1 MNSRER
7 VRKVLDHKQADKVPM
22 DFGATAVTGMHV
34 LCIEGLRKH
43 FGLEKR
49 PVKVCDPYQ
58 MLGLIDDDLL
68 DAIGIDIVGIAP
80 RTNLFGFENG
90 GWKSWV
96 TPWGQE
102 VLMGGGFA
110 YDETEKDILIYPCG
124 DKSAPAS
131 GRMPKSAYFF
141 DSIVR
146 QGPIDDDNLNAEDNL
161 EEFGPISKADIAHFT
176 KEIDEKAKGGR
187 AIIANLGGTAF
198 GDIALVPAP
207 FLKHPKGIRDIA
219 EWYMSTAMRVDYI
232 HEVFDKQSDIAV
244 ENLKKFYEIM
254 GDRIEAIFIC
264 GTDFGT
270 QSGTFCSSETF
281 DNLYGPYYKK
291 VNGWIHENTGWK
303 TFKHCCGAVE
313 NFMSHF
319 IDVGFDIMNPVQ
331 CSAAGMEPQGLKDKY
346 GDRLT
351 FWGGGVD
358 TQKTLPFGTKAE
370 VREEVLQRCEIFS
383 KGGGFVF
390 NAIHNVQAN
399 VPLENII
406 AMLEAVKEFNG
417 EK

>member
-7 VRKVLDHKQADKVPM
+7 VKKALNHQQGDKVPM
-22 DFGATAVTGMHV
+22 DFGATPVTGMHV
-34 LCIEGLRKH
+34 RCIEGLREH

-49 PVKVCDPYQ
+49 AVKVCDPYQ
-58 MLGLIDDDLL
+58 MLGYVEEDLL
-68 DAIGIDIVGIAP
+68 GAIGIDVVGIIP
-80 RTNLFGFENG
+80 RGNMFGYENNN
-90 GWKSWV
+90 WKSWR

-110 YDETEKDILIYPCG
+110 YDERENDILVYPGG
-124 DKSAPAS
+124 DKGVPAS
-131 GRMPKSAYFF
+131 GRMPKATYFF

-146 QGPIDDDNLNAEDNL
+146 QGPIDDNKLNADDNL
-161 EEFGPISKADIAHFT
+161 EEFGPMSDEDIAHFT
-176 KEIDEKAKGGR
+176 KEIAEKATGER

-207 FLKHPKGIRDIA
+207 FLKHPKGIRDVA
-219 EWYMSTAMRVDYI
+219 EWYMSTAMRTDYI
-232 HEVFDKQSDIAV
+232 HEVFEKQSEIAV

-270 QSGTFCSSETF
+270 QSGTFCSGDTF
-281 DNLYGPYYKK
+281 DSLYGPYYKK
-291 VNGWIHENTGWK
+291 VNGWVHENTGWK
-303 TFKHCCGAVE
+303 TFKHSCGAVGS
-313 NFMSHF
+313 FMSHF
-319 IDVGFDIMNPVQ
+319 IDVGFDIINPVQ
-331 CSAAGMEPQGLKDKY
+331 CSATGMEPQGLKDKY
-346 GDRLT
+346 GDKLT

-358 TQKTLPFGTKAE
+358 TQNTLPFGSVAE

-383 KGGGFVF
+383 KDGGFIF
-390 NAIHNVQAN
+390 NSIHNVQAN

-406 AMLEAVKEFNG
+406 AMIEAVKEFNG